1 MFISIMKKL
10 SSFDRYLSE
19 GYDNIC
25 DYNTY
30 KYYLKLRRRNLF
42 YLNPIGLRGLFCSFF

>member
-25 DYNTY
+25 DYPTY
-30 KYYLKLRRRNLF
+30 KYYLKLRRRNLIRKF
-42 YLNPIGLRGLFCSFF
+42 IKNVWKRI